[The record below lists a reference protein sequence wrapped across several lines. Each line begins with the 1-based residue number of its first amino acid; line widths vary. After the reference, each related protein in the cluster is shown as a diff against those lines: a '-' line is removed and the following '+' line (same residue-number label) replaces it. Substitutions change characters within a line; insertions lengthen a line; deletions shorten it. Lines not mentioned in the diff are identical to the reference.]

1 MRTICDFIR
10 IAIANYSNVRYNVII
25 VKAKRKVF
33 CMTTLYEGAYAK
45 LNLTLD
51 VLGKREDGYHDLQ
64 SVMQTISVR
73 DDVEIDVGTGK
84 PWKLLCSVE
93 GIPTDE
99 TNLAWKAAKVY
110 CDAMKIDPDGIEIR
124 ITKRIPSGAGM
135 GGGSA
140 DAAAVLRAL
149 NRHYGEPLSI
159 FALAELGAQVGSD
172 VPFCTLCGTAMVEG
186 RGERLRKLPDM
197 PDCIFVVVKPEFSV
211 STPEL
216 YKKIDAVQIPKR
228 PDNKAMESALL
239 AGDLEKVVKNVYNV
253 FDPVV
258 TEEHLELNY
267 IKSLLHQYGA
277 AGYQMTGSGSAVFAI
292 VSEFEIAAVL
302 CNMLKENYSQVFI
315 GKPV

>member
-1 MRTICDFIR
+1 
-10 IAIANYSNVRYNVII
+10 
-25 VKAKRKVF
+25 
-33 CMTTLYEGAYAK
+33 MTTLYEGAYAK

-64 SVMQTISVR
+64 SVMQTISIR
-73 DDVEIDVGTGK
+73 DDIEIDIGTGK
-84 PWKLLCSVE
+84 PWKLLCSQE
-93 GIPTDE
+93 GIPCDE

-110 CDAMKIDPDGIEIR
+110 CDAMKKDPDGLEIR
-124 ITKRIPSGAGM
+124 ILKRIPSGAGM

-149 NRHYGEPLSI
+149 NRHYREPLSV

-172 VPFCTLCGTAMVEG
+172 VPFCVVCGTAMVEG

-216 YKKIDAVQIPKR
+216 YKKIDSVAIANR
-228 PDNKAMESALL
+228 PDNRAMESALL
-239 AGDLEKVVKNVYNV
+239 AGDLEKVAQNVCNV

-267 IKSLLHQYGA
+267 IKSLFHQYGA
-277 AGYQMTGSGSAVFAI
+277 IGYQMTGSGSAVFGI

-302 CNMLKENYSQVFI
+302 CNMLKGNYPQVFI

>member
-1 MRTICDFIR
+1 
-10 IAIANYSNVRYNVII
+10 
-25 VKAKRKVF
+25 
-33 CMTTLYEGAYAK
+33 MTTLYEGAFAK

-51 VLGKREDGYHDLQ
+51 VLGKREDGFHDLQ
-64 SVMQTISVR
+64 SVMQTISIR

-84 PWKLLCSVE
+84 PWNLLCSVE

-99 TNLAWKAAKVY
+99 RNLAWKAAKIY
-110 CDAMKIDPDGIEIR
+110 CDTMHFDPEGLEIR

-159 FALAELGAQVGSD
+159 MALAELGAQVGSD
-172 VPFCTLCGTAMVEG
+172 VPFCVLGGTAMAEG

-197 PDCIFVVVKPEFSV
+197 PDCVLVVCKPEFSV

-216 YKKIDAVQIPKR
+216 YQKIDSVAIPMR
-228 PDNKAMESALL
+228 PDNRAMESALL
-239 AGDLEKVVKNVYNV
+239 TGDLEKVAQQVYNV

-258 TEEHLELNY
+258 TNDHLELNY
-267 IKSLLHQYGA
+267 IKSICNSYGA
-277 AGYQMTGSGSAVFAI
+277 LAQQMTGSGSAVFAI
-292 VSEFEIAAVL
+292 MPSFEYAAVV
-302 CNMLKENYSQVFI
+302 CQMLKENYPQVYLA
-315 GKPV
+315 KPV

>member
-1 MRTICDFIR
+1 
-10 IAIANYSNVRYNVII
+10 
-25 VKAKRKVF
+25 
-33 CMTTLYEGAYAK
+33 MTTLYEGAFAK

-73 DDVEIDVGTGK
+73 DDIEIDIGTGK
-84 PWKLLCSVE
+84 PWCLKCDKE
-93 GIPTDE
+93 GIPCDE
-99 TNLAWKAAKVY
+99 RNLAWKAAKVY
-110 CDAMKIDPDGIEIR
+110 LDAMKKDPDGIEIR
-124 ITKRIPSGAGM
+124 ITKRIPSEAGM

-159 FALAELGAQVGSD
+159 GALAELGAQVGSD
-172 VPFCTLCGTAMVEG
+172 VPFCVVCGTAMVEG
-186 RGERLRKLPDM
+186 RGERLRKLPDI
-197 PDCIFVVVKPEFSV
+197 PDCIFVICKPDFSV

-216 YKKIDAVQIPKR
+216 YKKIDQCTIGKR
-228 PDNKAMESALL
+228 PDNRAMESALL
-239 AGDLEKVVKNVYNV
+239 AGDLEKVCQNIYNV

-258 TEEHLELNY
+258 TADHAELNY

-277 AGYQMTGSGSAVFAI
+277 AAYQMTGSGSAVFAV

-302 CNMLKENYSQVFI
+302 CNMLRENYPQVFI
-315 GKPV
+315 AKPV